1 MEHFCCFTNFFSLK
15 LYIMAP
21 KIITMHQ
28 VLMFLNY
35 SGQVWQ
41 INLGKKKEVE
51 TEGIVAR
58 APGIALTFDWLTTDH
73 LVSGESTLL
82 QVTGCGLMHP
92 SM

>member
-1 MEHFCCFTNFFSLK
+1 
-15 LYIMAP
+15 MAP

-28 VLMFLNY
+28 ALMFLDY

-51 TEGIVAR
+51 TERIVAL
-58 APGIALTFDWLTTDH
+58 ASGTALTFDWLTTDH
-73 LVSGESTLL
+73 LVWEESTLL
-82 QVTGCGLMHP
+82 QVTGCGLMHL